1 VAAGVT
7 DADAGAAVA
16 EVVAR
21 SWGRLIAVLAAPTR
35 DLALAEDVLADAVE
49 RALATWPRDGVPAS
63 PEGWL
68 LTVAR
73 RRRTDVLRSAAGP
86 TTVPLEDAD
95 AASEDEP
102 ADAFPDRLLAL
113 LFVCAHPAID
123 AAARTPLMLQ
133 TVLGL
138 DARRIAAAFAVPTPA
153 MAQRLVRAKRRIRE
167 AGIAFRVPDRARWG
181 ERLPAV
187 LEAVYGAYAVGRE
200 RGRDADLRGEALHL
214 ARLLAELAGN
224 DPEVLGLAALVHLAA
239 AVDRPAGARYVPLD
253 EQDPEDWDAA
263 LLAAGEAYLRRASAF
278 GRPGRFQLEAA
289 LRSAHTAR
297 SATGVVDHDA
307 VRRLSAALVRVSP
320 TLGARVA
327 QAVAV
332 ARLEGPVTGLALL
345 DEVDAPP
352 TFQPAAAARA
362 ALLAQA
368 GLDATDAYAA
378 AIALTDDPAVRAW
391 LERQARR

>member
-1 VAAGVT
+1 MI
-7 DADAGAAVA
+7 DADARAVVA

-35 DLALAEDVLADAVE
+35 DLALAEDVLGDAVE
-49 RALATWPRDGVPAS
+49 RALATWPRDGVPMS

-73 RRRTDVLRSAAGP
+73 RRRTDVLRSAAQR
-86 TTVPLEDAD
+86 TSVPLDDAD
-95 AASEDEP
+95 ADTPAEDLP

-113 LFVCAHPAID
+113 LFVCAHPGVD
-123 AAARTPLMLQ
+123 PAARTPLMLQ

-138 DARRIAAAFAVPTPA
+138 DARRIASAFAVPVPA
-153 MAQRLVRAKRRIRE
+153 MAQRLVRAKRRIRD

-214 ARLLAELAGN
+214 ARLLAELLAD

-239 AVDRPAGARYVPLD
+239 AVDRPAGAAYVPLD
-253 EQDPEDWDAA
+253 EQDPADWDGA
-263 LLAAGEAYLRRASAF
+263 LLAEGEAHLRRAAAL

-297 SATGVVDHDA
+297 AATGSVDHEA

-327 QAVAV
+327 HAVAV
-332 ARLEGPVTGLALL
+332 ARVDGPRAGLALL

-362 ALLAQA
+362 ALLAEA
-368 GLDATDAYAA
+368 GLDATDAFAS